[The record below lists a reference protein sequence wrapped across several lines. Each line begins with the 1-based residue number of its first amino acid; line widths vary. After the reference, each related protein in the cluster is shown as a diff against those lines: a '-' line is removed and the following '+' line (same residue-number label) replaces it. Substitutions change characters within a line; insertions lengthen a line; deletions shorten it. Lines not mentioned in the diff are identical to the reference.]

1 MAHIQKHRVTHSF
14 VSRQRRTQK
23 TQSPQLFVLRG
34 GRDKEKEWLERMEC
48 VQKAKRSVRRERRE
62 IRRIEEKYIER
73 EEGAR
78 DARINKY
85 LVTQNYCI
93 NVALSAQLRQK
104 YSCDVLMNWSPE
116 PLLA

>member
-1 MAHIQKHRVTHSF
+1 MARKNGVCAEGKEERAQRKR
-14 VSRQRRTQK
+14 REMRRT
-23 TQSPQLFVLRG
+23 
-34 GRDKEKEWLERMEC
+34 
-48 VQKAKRSVRRERRE
+48 
-62 IRRIEEKYIER
+62 EEKYIER